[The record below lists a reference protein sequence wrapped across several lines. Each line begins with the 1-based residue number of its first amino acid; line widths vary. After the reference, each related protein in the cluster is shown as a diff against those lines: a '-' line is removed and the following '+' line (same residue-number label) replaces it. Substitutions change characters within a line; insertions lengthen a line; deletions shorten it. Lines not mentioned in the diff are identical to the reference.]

1 MARYMLIAP
10 ALYIFL
16 AQLGKNKTFDRAW
29 TIFSILLLGM
39 ETMLFAFDMWVG

>member
-1 MARYMLIAP
+1 MARYMLITP

-16 AQLGKNKTFDRAW
+16 AYLGKNKAFDRAW

-39 ETMLFAFDMWVG
+39 EASLFAADMWVG